1 MMQLDR
7 LPLFFVLNVAA
18 FTAFLFFSFR
28 PASQSGFSRWSERF
42 FGWLFRLPG
51 LRRWSQRRQEER
63 YVPAVSPGSGLQGRL
78 ALGLGLASYFE
89 TQASLDQMLLN
100 QIGWLR
106 RELFLDSGMV
116 IPSITVVQERA
127 LNPFEYALSFGPR
140 ELARGSILPAH
151 WLVSLEGSPDWLE
164 GRELARHPVTGRNT
178 CWVTAAELAQALP
191 SASRCEDGLEVFAHH
206 LRHALWQDMASFVCA
221 EFCQHYVAQG
231 LERSPQ
237 VRHCR
242 RVLESNQNRLMSLLQ
257 LVLAMGG
264 SLRDPGKVLAIA
276 GSGLLRGEPL
286 ETLARRIVEV
296 NPRGS
301 GRDQAPPSGLS
312 SALLY
317 SYFWNEHLS
326 GDLLGRSDSD
336 TLEGLA
342 VGMLEVQSLPAP
354 VLEQAWVETLSAS
367 EVFLLGRSSEL
378 AEQLHQMLQSKGK
391 ASRLGR
397 SEQTAI
403 LLLSLPRQAGEVL
416 ARQVIRQLSRPKV
429 EELIQAMGRFGYL
442 LLQAPPGQGARQ
454 VAELGFRERIIGEFL
469 DYACCCSLNLPVPP
483 GEWLEDWLYQRH
495 DLPVDELAYAVE
507 RYYFPSLE
515 PLTRLRRAVE
525 QDPKRLGRA
534 LVQFAQGAAAPLQ
547 AVERAPLALR
557 SLPTELKQGV
567 LGRLRGRGCDI
578 SEPET
583 PDGRHVRYCQWEFA
597 QRILAVFDGSRAR
610 SR

>member
-1 MMQLDR
+1 MQLDR

-28 PASQSGFSRWSERF
+28 PTPQSGGRWGDRFWNWLARLPGFSRLYR
-42 FGWLFRLPG
+42 
-51 LRRWSQRRQEER
+51 RRQEKR
-63 YVPAVSPGSGLQGRL
+63 LTPAASPSGQMQGRL

-89 TQASLDQMLLN
+89 TQTSLDQMLLN

-116 IPSITVVQERA
+116 IPSITVVQERS

-151 WLVSLEGSPDWLE
+151 WLVSLEGTPSWLE
-164 GRELARHPVTGRNT
+164 GRELGRHPVTGRNT
-178 CWVTAAELAQALP
+178 CWVNASELPQALNC
-191 SASRCEDGLEVFAHH
+191 SSRCEDGLEVFAHH
-206 LRHALWQDMASFVCA
+206 LRHSLWQDIASFVCP
-221 EFCQHYVAQG
+221 EFCQHYVVQG

-264 SLRDPGKVLAIA
+264 SLRDPGKVLALA
-276 GSGLLRGEPL
+276 GSGLLRGEAL

-296 NPRGS
+296 SPRGA
-301 GRDQAPPSGLS
+301 GRDQAQPAGLS

-326 GDLLGRSDSD
+326 SDLLGRSDLD
-336 TLEGLA
+336 TLENLA

-378 AEQLHQMLQSKGK
+378 ADQLHQLLHSKGK
-391 ASRLGR
+391 PSRLGR

-403 LLLSLPRQAGEVL
+403 LLLSLPRQVGEAL
-416 ARQVIRQLSRPKV
+416 ATQVIRLLNRPKV
-429 EELIQAMGRFGYL
+429 EELVQAMGRFGYL

-469 DYACCCSLNLPVPP
+469 DYVSCSSLQSPSAA
-483 GEWLEDWLYQRH
+483 GDWLENWLEQRN
-495 DLPVDELAYAVE
+495 DLPLDDLSYAVE
-507 RYYFPSLE
+507 RYYFPCLE
-515 PLTRLRRAVE
+515 PITRLRRAVE

-534 LVQFAQGAAAPLQ
+534 LVQFAQGASAPLQ
-547 AVERAPLALR
+547 AVERAPLAL
-557 SLPTELKQGV
+557 SALPSELRQGV
-567 LGRLRGRGCDI
+567 LGRLRGRGCEVVQTQDP
-578 SEPET
+578 EP
-583 PDGRHVRYCQWEFA
+583 RHLRFCQWEFT
-597 QRILAVFDGSRAR
+597 QRIAAPFIGSGAR
-610 SR
+610 TR